1 MFEIENGVPVP
12 PHGMYPWKE
21 MRVGDSPS
29 MCLIVLTN
37 SRQIC
42 RRCRQ
47 APQSAWEPDTPS
59 AGIAKACGSGA
70 SSEPHAA
77 AWRRCGE
84 TNPMMFYKRF
94 IGDYRKKTARLTPLE
109 HGVYGLL
116 LDEYY
121 ATEGPLPL
129 NAGELANVVGART
142 NADNAAIQKVL
153 DRYFT
158 KTNAGWVNDRGLEEM
173 DSARKF
179 SAEQK
184 ARIEKRWNGKGSSN
198 TETVPDEYRSDT
210 RLPTRSDEKLDFE
223 PFKAV
228 YPQRSGAQPWAK
240 AVKAANARINEGAH
254 VQTPWSMA
262 QGAMPHSAK
271 PRTRQEPN
279 MSCKRRRSLDRSNIS
294 LRRGTRRQA
303 KPKDFTKETSSMEL
317 TFLRGTKND

>member
-1 MFEIENGVPVP
+1 
-12 PHGMYPWKE
+12 
-21 MRVGDSPS
+21 
-29 MCLIVLTN
+29 
-37 SRQIC
+37 
-42 RRCRQ
+42 
-47 APQSAWEPDTPS
+47 
-59 AGIAKACGSGA
+59 
-70 SSEPHAA
+70 
-77 AWRRCGE
+77 
-84 TNPMMFYKRF
+84 MMFYKRF

-129 NAGELANVVGART
+129 DAGELANIVGART

-184 ARIEKRWNGKGSSN
+184 ARIEKRWNGKGSGN

-210 RLPTRSDEKLDFE
+210 RLPTRPDEKLDFE

-240 AVKAANARINEGAH
+240 AVKAANARIKEGAH
-254 VQTPWSMA
+254 FSAMVD
-262 QGAMPHSAK
+262 GA
-271 PRTRQEPN
+271 
-279 MSCKRRRSLDRSNIS
+279 RRYAAFCEAADKA
-294 LRRGTRRQA
+294 GTEYVMQA
-303 KPKDFTKETSSMEL
+303 A
-317 TFLRGTKND
+317 TFLGPEQHFLEAWDPPPSKAERLYQRNLQHGINFLERDEK